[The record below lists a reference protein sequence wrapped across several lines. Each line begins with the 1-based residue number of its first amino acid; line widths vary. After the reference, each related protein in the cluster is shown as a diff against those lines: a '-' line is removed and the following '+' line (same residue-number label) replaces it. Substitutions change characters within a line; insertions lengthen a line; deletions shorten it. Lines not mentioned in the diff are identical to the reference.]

1 MSAIVIIPS
10 RYSSSRFPGKP
21 LYPFSGKPMI
31 QHVYE
36 RAKSASMVEKVFVA
50 TDNDAIFEAVGEF
63 GGRAVMTSEKH
74 LSGTDRIAE
83 AVKRL
88 RIQDTDIV
96 VNVQGDEPLIHP
108 QMIDEV
114 IKLMDD
120 KTASIGTLIKR
131 IENPV
136 EINNPNVVKAVF
148 DRQNFALY
156 FSRSPIPYHRDDEM
170 NYKAYFKHIGIY
182 AYRKKA
188 LLRFAALPPSPLEE
202 IEKLEQLRALENKII
217 IKVYETSYETIG
229 VDTPADAERVEQC
242 LNISSLQVV

>member
-1 MSAIVIIPS
+1 
-10 RYSSSRFPGKP
+10 
-21 LYPFSGKPMI
+21 MI

-36 RAKSASMVEKVFVA
+36 RTKSASLVEKVFVA
-50 TDNDAIFEAVGEF
+50 TDSETIFEAVEGF

-83 AVKRL
+83 AAEKIV
-88 RIQDTDIV
+88 IQDRDII

-114 IKLMDD
+114 IRLMND
-120 KTASIGTLIKR
+120 KTASIGTLIKK
-131 IENPV
+131 IEDPV

-148 DRQNFALY
+148 DRNGFALY
-156 FSRSPIPYHRDDEM
+156 FSRSPIPHHRGDEM
-170 NYKAYFKHIGIY
+170 NYKGYFKHIGIY

-188 LLRFAALPPSPLEE
+188 LLQFAALPPSPLEE
-202 IEKLEQLRALENKII
+202 IEKLEQLRALENKMT

-242 LNISSLQVV
+242 LNISSLQAV